1 MVTWI
6 LGTLSPE
13 LHEIV
18 REPTE
23 TARQAW
29 LMIKAQ
35 FLRNIESRVL

>member
-6 LGTLSPE
+6 LIILSPK

-29 LMIKAQ
+29 LTLEAQ
-35 FLRNIESRVL
+35 LLNN